1 MSKLGNVNQ
10 YLINHAIRCTFKAY
24 FLPPGLGCTVKNGST
39 VTKRKVSLWVGTVNM
54 NIKGLVGY
62 KGELRNFDIKG
73 G

>member
-24 FLPPGLGCTVKNGST
+24 FLPPGST

-54 NIKGLVGY
+54 NIKGLVDY
-62 KGELRNFDIKG
+62 KGEL
-73 G
+73 